1 MIITDRVYG
10 KMEIKENVLID
21 LINTRAVQRLKD
33 ISQQGVP
40 LKYSS
45 QPYFSRYEHSI
56 GVMILLHRINAS
68 LKEQIA
74 GLLHDIS
81 HPTFSHL
88 IEWVIGD
95 PEKQKHQD
103 DNYEN
108 ILKNSDVPDVL
119 KKYGYDFREFIDL
132 ERYSLLERDA
142 PSLCADRIDY
152 CLRDMVVYGGW
163 VVSDNIINHI
173 KSHNGQII
181 FDTPDTGYQFA
192 HEYIALQRY
201 SWGNDEHKLRFTIFA
216 EALKK
221 ALEIGLI
228 KEEEF
233 YGVEKEIV
241 SKLENSNSKFII
253 DKLDLLIKGFIIKY
267 NVHNGVRVRGK
278 FRFVNPEVLV
288 DGEIKRLSEI
298 DSFYSSYLNL
308 QKKLF
313 DEIKYVETIP
323 K

>member
-1 MIITDRVYG
+1 MIIKDRVYG
-10 KMEIKENVLID
+10 DVEIKEQILID
-21 LINTRAVQRLKD
+21 LINSKAVQRLKD

-45 QPYFSRYEHSI
+45 QPFFSRYEHSV
-56 GVMILLHRINAS
+56 GVMILLRRLNADI
-68 LKEQIA
+68 KEQIA

-88 IEWVIGD
+88 IDWVIGD

-108 ILKNSDVPDVL
+108 ILKNSDVPEIL
-119 KKYGYDFREFIDL
+119 KKERYDFRDFIDL
-132 ERYSLLERDA
+132 EKYSLLERDA

-152 CLRDMVVYGGW
+152 CLRDMIVSGGKI
-163 VVSDNIINHI
+163 VSDNLINHI
-173 KSHNGQII
+173 KNYNGQIV
-181 FDTPDTGYQFA
+181 FDTSDSAYQFA
-192 HEYIALQRY
+192 HEYVALQRY
-201 SWGNDEHKLRFTIFA
+201 SWGADEHKLRFTIFA

-233 YGVEKEIV
+233 YGAEKDIV
-241 SKLENSNSKFII
+241 FKLENSNSKFII

-288 DGEIKRLSEI
+288 DGEIKRLSEV
-298 DSFYSSYLNL
+298 DSFYSSYLKL

-313 DEIKYVETIP
+313 DEIKYVEIIS